1 MEKKEIVK
9 QYSNGEIT
17 VEWRPA
23 RCIHAAECVKALP
36 QVYNPQAKPWIA
48 IENATSEAL
57 RAQVRK
63 CPSGALSFFENNA
76 VAVETAAIAAE
87 TKIEVLPNGPLL
99 VHGTLQVVDQAGN
112 TETKNAKTAFCR
124 CGASGH
130 KPYCD
135 GSHAKVGFQG

>member
-1 MEKKEIVK
+1 MGKEEIVK

-17 VEWRPA
+17 VEWRPT

-36 QVYNPQAKPWIA
+36 QVYNPAAKPWIA

-63 CPSGALSFFENNA
+63 CPSGALTFFENNA
-76 VAVETAAIAAE
+76 TTGEATAVAAE
-87 TKIEVLPNGPLL
+87 TKIEVFPNGPLL
-99 VHGTLQVVDQAGN
+99 VHGALQVVDQAGN
-112 TETKNAKTAFCR
+112 TETKSPKTAFCR
-124 CGASGH
+124 CGASGN